1 MFCAKFKHDIYL
13 DHMKTHVTSPD
24 LRRLISESWTVGTC
38 SSSGVTSPVLL
49 QNPKR
54 DAENNSYENCCA
66 TLQWQRPI
74 KQNNSHQHKT
84 PQHLHRVRLILICI
98 LNFAGTCSNII
109 CIWSGLRF
117 VPTGQY
123 FCILMDHFCMFYLIS
138 PKHEYLMLKT
148 PITLIFSNLTSL
160 LHKCYDDAG

>member
-54 DAENNSYENCCA
+54 DAENNRYENCCA

-84 PQHLHRVRLILICI
+84 PQHLHRVQLILICI

-109 CIWSGLRF
+109 CICTHGS
-117 VPTGQY
+117 V
-123 FCILMDHFCMFYLIS
+123 
-138 PKHEYLMLKT
+138 
-148 PITLIFSNLTSL
+148 L
-160 LHKCYDDAG
+160 LHFNGSFLHVLPHFTQTQMLNVKNANYIDFQQPHIFAA